1 MQGLAYRTLFP
12 DSPDKDSKNN
22 KITNLNSPQLSRRE
36 IAIQSDNLSKP
47 KDHSMCKV
55 CEQKQITSK
64 NANQDLLAQTKD
76 SAMTAMINLELNP
89 PKNQSLI
96 NQIRISNLKQQEK
109 LSKSTASAFQNSY
122 RMSYSQIHPY
132 EQA

>member
-1 MQGLAYRTLFP
+1 
-12 DSPDKDSKNN
+12 
-22 KITNLNSPQLSRRE
+22 
-36 IAIQSDNLSKP
+36 
-47 KDHSMCKV
+47 MCKV

-64 NANQDLLAQTKD
+64 NANQDLLALTKD

-122 RMSYSQIHPY
+122 RMSFSQIHPY
-132 EQA
+132 DQAQMENIGVEEVGPKNDYEEIIPGIIRSLNQSKRVIAQPKLGRAYREA